1 MKISKDELIHRRYMC
16 AKFRVQIWDSV
27 KEYTNDIVHDH
38 VNACVWGPV
47 MTNIH
52 IRITTVTWD
61 QNIEIYP
68 TL

>member
-1 MKISKDELIHRRYMC
+1 MC